1 MKVTEETVCVFET
14 WSGSRYEINKGRVRR
29 LNPSAE
35 KRGDGEWHQ
44 LYILPELWIGAP
56 ANLVMESLSKYGED
70 DYGNVGDLTTR
81 TTSDI
86 IGIEMMSD
94 PEEVPF

>member
-1 MKVTEETVCVFET
+1 MKVAEETICVFET
-14 WSGSRYEINKGRVRR
+14 WSGSRYEINHGKIRR

-35 KRGDGEWHQ
+35 KLGDGEWHD
-44 LYILPELWIGAP
+44 LYILPELWVGSP
-56 ANLVMESLSKYGED
+56 AILIMESLSKYGED

-86 IGIEMMSD
+86 VGIDVLSE
-94 PEEVPF
+94 EEVPF

>member
-14 WSGSRYEINKGRVRR
+14 YSGSRCELNKGKVRR
-29 LNPSAE
+29 LNPTAE
-35 KRGDGEWHQ
+35 KRGDGDWHQ

-56 ANLVMESLSKYGED
+56 AILVMESLSKYGED

-86 IGIEMMSD
+86 IGIEVLSG
-94 PEEVPF
+94 EEVAW

>member
-14 WSGSRYEINKGRVRR
+14 WSASRYEISHGKVRR
-29 LNPSAE
+29 LNPTAE

-56 ANLVMESLSKYGED
+56 AILVMESLSRYGED
-70 DYGNVGDLTTR
+70 DYGNVGELTTR

-86 IGIEMMSD
+86 VGIDVLS
-94 PEEVPF
+94 EEGVLF

>member
-14 WSGSRYEINKGRVRR
+14 WSGSRYEINHGKVRR
-29 LNPSAE
+29 LNPTAE
-35 KRGDGEWHQ
+35 KRGDGDWHT

-56 ANLVMESLSKYGED
+56 AILVMESLSKYGED

-81 TTSDI
+81 RTSDI
-86 IGIEMMSD
+86 VGIEVLNGG
-94 PEEVPF
+94 EVPF

>member
-14 WSGSRYEINKGRVRR
+14 YSGSRYELNKGKVRR
-29 LNPSAE
+29 LNPTAE
-35 KRGDGEWHQ
+35 KRGDGNWHQ
-44 LYILPELWIGAP
+44 LYVLPELWIGAP
-56 ANLVMESLSKYGED
+56 AILVMESLSKYGED

-86 IGIEMMSD
+86 IGIEVLSG
-94 PEEVPF
+94 EEVAW

>member
-14 WSGSRYEINKGRVRR
+14 YSGSRYEINRGKVRR
-29 LNPSAE
+29 LNPTAE
-35 KRGDGEWHQ
+35 KRVDGEWHE

-56 ANLVMESLSKYGED
+56 AILVMESLSKYGED

-81 TTSDI
+81 MTSDI
-86 IGIEMMSD
+86 VGIDVLSE
-94 PEEVPF
+94 EEVPF